1 MCLMYMTIR
10 RMNWDGYGT
19 DVNHLCSETF
29 GDDIQSQNNCKEL
42 DMAVQSHAQALLE
55 TEKMLKDLSERR
67 STLQD
72 QMQDTLMLD
81 TMALILKNQLTIM
94 RMND

>member
-1 MCLMYMTIR
+1 
-10 RMNWDGYGT
+10 
-19 DVNHLCSETF
+19 
-29 GDDIQSQNNCKEL
+29 
-42 DMAVQSHAQALLE
+42 MAVQSHAQALLE